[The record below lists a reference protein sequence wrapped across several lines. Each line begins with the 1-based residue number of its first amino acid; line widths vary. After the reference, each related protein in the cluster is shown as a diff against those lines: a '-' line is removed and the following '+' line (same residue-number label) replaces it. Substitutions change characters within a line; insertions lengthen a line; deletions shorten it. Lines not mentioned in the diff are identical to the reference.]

1 MILPLLTELFARMGR
16 DDAVVAGLEKAR
28 TERGHARLA
37 GLTAPAKALVAA
49 QAAVALGRPML
60 LVVESNDHAE
70 RLAEP
75 LRYFYRALSGRPGS
89 EVVEIPA
96 YDVLPYQHLSP
107 HPEIATERAVGLWQ
121 LASGQAKVAVVPLA
135 SALWRAREADFYR
148 GLARQVA
155 RDDSLPMEDLVDHL
169 ARVGYDRQDA
179 AEMPGQ
185 FAVRGG
191 IIDVFPPDTKRP
203 VRIELFGDTVES
215 LREFDAETQR
225 SIGPLERIV
234 LPPMCECPR
243 PASQLAAIG
252 ARQSATGSATEAD
265 AELLLPGWEFRSA
278 ALDPA
283 TKTIFDLVPGPLVVL
298 DEPTE
303 LEAAAAKLAERLE
316 ESWRES
322 GERENDRE
330 PPEPGRF
337 FLDDGEWQA
346 ALGKTRRLELAQLD
360 LGAEPG
366 MAVSCQPTAR
376 YHGNVAAF
384 MGELRGRLDAGEAVV
399 VSGASTG
406 DLERIVD
413 LCHEY
418 ELPYRFGE
426 LEHSATGTRLA
437 EVETAD
443 AAGTVVLAKVP
454 ISEGVRLPGSQL
466 TIYGYGDL
474 FDAEIERPRRRRPAG
489 FSSDFSDLKPG
500 DFVVHVDHGIG
511 EFEGLRQLAV
521 DGTGGE
527 FMVLRYAD
535 DAKLYVPL
543 ARLDLVQKYRTVG
556 EAKPPLDKLGGTTW
570 TARKKRVRRSVD
582 DMAEK
587 LLQLYAQRKT
597 ADGHSYPAD
606 TTWQRELE
614 DSFPFEETPDQLHA
628 IADVK
633 HDLESPLPMDRLLC
647 GDVGYGKTE
656 VAIRAAFKVV
666 ADGKQVAVLAPT
678 TVLVFQHFQTFRRRL
693 AAFPVR
699 IEMLSRLRNR
709 KEQKQ
714 TLDELEAGKV
724 DIVIGTHR
732 LLSRDVR
739 FHDLGL
745 LVVDEEQRFGVSH
758 KERLK
763 EMRKN
768 VDVLTKSA
776 TPIPRTLH
784 MSIAGLR
791 DMSAIETPP
800 RGRLSIQT
808 VVAPFDEDL
817 VRRAIEHE
825 IERGG
830 QVFFVHNRVQSIPTI
845 AEKIRQ
851 LVPRARIVV
860 GHGQMHERQ
869 LEEVML
875 KFVRHEADVLVCTTI
890 IENGLD
896 ISRANTIIINRAD
909 RFGMAELYQL
919 RGRVGRSDQRAY
931 AYLLVPPAASL
942 SSEAR
947 QRLAALKEFS
957 ELGAGFR
964 IAALD
969 LELRGAG
976 NLLGREQH
984 GHINAVGF
992 DLYCQML
999 EQAVARLKGEATR
1012 PEVRV
1017 TLNLGLDVR
1026 IPPDYIPGENARL
1039 RAYKRIA
1046 AIGAERER
1054 EDVVRELEDRF
1065 GPPPRS
1071 VLNLVEYAGLK
1082 SLCEKMLVS
1091 TVERKNHR
1099 LALRFHAETPV
1110 RAERLVRVV
1119 RSRRGASLDPSGV
1132 LWIEWKPEAGSPA
1145 AAAQGVLLELQ
1156 AGG

>member
-1 MILPLLTELFARMGR
+1 MR
-16 DDAVVAGLEKAR
+16 DAGLRGEVLDIYPPGDEDAVRIVFGFDTVEDIRHFDPISQSSTDSLEQFNLIPVREILWTDARIDALERRLTKGEGAEQLIEELRETRACPNEELYFPMSFDAPGSLTDYLSDASTLFLVDPERLDTGAQILARECSELYTQAR
-28 TERGHARLA
+28 TEVSRDG
-37 GLTAPAKALVAA
+37 
-49 QAAVALGRPML
+49 
-60 LVVESNDHAE
+60 
-70 RLAEP
+70 
-75 LRYFYRALSGRPGS
+75 
-89 EVVEIPA
+89 
-96 YDVLPYQHLSP
+96 
-107 HPEIATERAVGLWQ
+107 
-121 LASGQAKVAVVPLA
+121 AS
-135 SALWRAREADFYR
+135 
-148 GLARQVA
+148 
-155 RDDSLPMEDLVDHL
+155 
-169 ARVGYDRQDA
+169 
-179 AEMPGQ
+179 
-185 FAVRGG
+185 
-191 IIDVFPPDTKRP
+191 KRP
-203 VRIELFGDTVES
+203 LPRPDELLMPLDPLIEGRKRRILFPSIKDPDATQRIQVPCDGARSFFGNVAFLREELGNLIQAGYEVTIFSESESQGLRIEHL
-215 LREFDAETQR
+215 LREFPVEINPMSVSAGFT
-225 SIGPLERIV
+225 
-234 LPPMCECPR
+234 LP
-243 PASQLAAIG
+243 
-252 ARQSATGSATEAD
+252 
-265 AELLLPGWEFRSA
+265 ELKITVIQENE
-278 ALDPA
+278 
-283 TKTIFDLVPGPLVVL
+283 IFG
-298 DEPTE
+298 
-303 LEAAAAKLAERLE
+303 
-316 ESWRES
+316 
-322 GERENDRE
+322 
-330 PPEPGRF
+330 
-337 FLDDGEWQA
+337 
-346 ALGKTRRLELAQLD
+346 
-360 LGAEPG
+360 
-366 MAVSCQPTAR
+366 
-376 YHGNVAAF
+376 
-384 MGELRGRLDAGEAVV
+384 
-399 VSGASTG
+399 
-406 DLERIVD
+406 
-413 LCHEY
+413 
-418 ELPYRFGE
+418 
-426 LEHSATGTRLA
+426 
-437 EVETAD
+437 
-443 AAGTVVLAKVP
+443 
-454 ISEGVRLPGSQL
+454 
-466 TIYGYGDL
+466 
-474 FDAEIERPRRRRPAG
+474 RRRRIPASVKKAKSRAIDT
-489 FSSDFSDLKPG
+489 FVELAPG
-500 DFVVHVDHGIG
+500 DFVVHVNYGIG
-511 EFEGLRQLAV
+511 KFLGIERITAAGTERDYIRLEYAGEEMVFIPIEQVNLIQRYIGQEGR
-521 DGTGGE
+521 E
-527 FMVLRYAD
+527 
-535 DAKLYVPL
+535 P
-543 ARLDLVQKYRTVG
+543 RLDRM
-556 EAKPPLDKLGGTTW
+556 GGKSW
-570 TARKKRVRRSVD
+570 ENRKDRVRRSVED
-582 DMAEK
+582 LAHRLVE
-587 LLQLYAQRKT
+587 LYARRKT
-597 ADGHSYPAD
+597 ARGFGFPPD
-606 TTWQRELE
+606 TDWQLE
-614 DSFPFEETPDQLHA
+614 FEAAFPYEETEDQLRC
-628 IADVK
+628 IEEVK
-633 HDLESPLPMDRLLC
+633 TDMESPRPMDRLLC

-768 VDVLTKSA
+768 VDVLTMSA

-845 AEKIRQ
+845 AEKVRQ

-984 GHINAVGF
+984 GYINAVGF
-992 DLYCQML
+992 DLYCRML

>member
-1 MILPLLTELFARMGR
+1 MILPLLSELFARTGR
-16 DDAVVAGLEKAR
+16 HPAVTAGFAELRA
-28 TERGHARLA
+28 ERGHARLA
-37 GLTAPAKALVAA
+37 GLTTPAQALLAA
-49 QAAVALGRPML
+49 QAAASLNRPVL
-60 LVVESNDHAE
+60 LVVESNDRTEH
-70 RLAEP
+70 LSEP

-89 EVVEIPA
+89 DVVEIPA

-121 LASGQAKVAVVPLA
+121 LASGQARVAIVPVA
-135 SALWRAREADFYR
+135 SALARTREADFYR
-148 GLARQVA
+148 GLARAVA
-155 RDDSLPMEDLVDHL
+155 RDESVSLEELVEHL

-191 IIDVFPPDTKRP
+191 IVDVFPPEAKRP

-234 LPPMCECPR
+234 VPPMCECPR
-243 PASQLAAIG
+243 PAAQMAAVG
-252 ARQSATGSATEAD
+252 AGSSAEEMVDD
-265 AELLLPGWEFRSA
+265 AELLLPGWEFRAA
-278 ALDPA
+278 ALDPPG
-283 TKTIFDLVPGPLVVL
+283 KTIFDLVSGPVVIL
-298 DEPTE
+298 AEPAE
-303 LEAAAAKLAERLE
+303 IDGALAKLSERLE
-316 ESWRES
+316 ESWQETKTRAADS
-322 GERENDRE
+322 ALPE
-330 PPEPGRF
+330 PARYFLGAEEWQKALRSVRTLELAHLALGPEPG
-337 FLDDGEWQA
+337 
-346 ALGKTRRLELAQLD
+346 
-360 LGAEPG
+360 P
-366 MAVSCQPTAR
+366 AVTTQPTAR

-384 MGELRGRLDAGEAVV
+384 MSEMRGRLEAGEAVV

-406 DLERIVD
+406 DLERMVD

-426 LEHSATGTRLA
+426 LEQTATGSRLA
-437 EVETAD
+437 EVETVD

-454 ISEGVRLPGSQL
+454 IAEGVRLADLQL
-466 TIYGYGDL
+466 TLYGYADL
-474 FDAEIERPRRRRPAG
+474 FDAEIERPRRHRPAG

-500 DFVVHVDHGIG
+500 NYVVHVDHGIG
-511 EFEGLRQLAV
+511 QFEGLRQLTT
-521 DGTGGE
+521 DGTAGE

-556 EAKPPLDKLGGTTW
+556 EARPPLDRLGGTTW
-570 TARKKRVRRSVD
+570 TARKKRVRHSVD
-582 DMAEK
+582 DMAGK
-587 LLQLYAQRKT
+587 LLELYAQRKT
-597 ADGHSYPAD
+597 AERPGYPPD
-606 TTWQRELE
+606 TPWQKELE
-614 DSFPFEETPDQLHA
+614 DSFPYEETPDQVRA
-628 IADVK
+628 IEEVK
-633 HDLESPLPMDRLLC
+633 RDLQSPLPMDRLLC

-678 TVLVFQHFQTFRRRL
+678 TVLVFQHFETFRRRL
-693 AAFPVR
+693 AAFPVK
-699 IEMLSRLRNR
+699 IEMLSRLRNKR
-709 KEQKQ
+709 EQKR
-714 TLDELEAGKV
+714 TLEELEAGKI

-732 LLSRDVR
+732 LLSGDVR

-763 EMRKN
+763 ELRKN
-768 VDVLTKSA
+768 VDVLTMSA

-784 MSIAGLR
+784 MSLAGLR

-808 VVAPFDEDL
+808 VVAPFDDDL
-817 VRRAIEHE
+817 VRRAIETE
-825 IERGG
+825 LERGG
-830 QVFFVHNRVQSIPTI
+830 QVFLVHNRVQSIPTI
-845 AEKIRQ
+845 AEKIRK
-851 LVPRARIVV
+851 LVPRAQIVV
-860 GHGQMHERQ
+860 GHGQMDERQ

-875 KFVRHEADVLVCTTI
+875 KFVRHKADILVCTTI

-896 ISRANTIIINRAD
+896 IPRANTIIINRAD
-909 RFGMAELYQL
+909 RFGLAELYQL

-999 EQAVARLKGEATR
+999 EQAVARLKGESTR

-1026 IPPDYIPGENARL
+1026 IPADYIPGENARL

-1046 AIGAERER
+1046 SIGAERQRDDVLR
-1054 EDVVRELEDRF
+1054 EMEDRF

-1071 VLNLVEYAGLK
+1071 VLNLVEYAALK

-1091 TVERKNHR
+1091 SVERRNHR

-1119 RSRRGASLDPSGV
+1119 RSRHGASLDPSGV

-1145 AAAQGVLLELQ
+1145 AAAQSVLLELE